1 MAHNMNHNHF
11 SLIFSIFSKISSF
24 SIANI
29 PVFGKFFVM
38 RFSDRYTF
46 FFAYKNRKSRLSL
59 RNFLSLLMYLI
70 FCSGILY
77 NTLSC
82 HSIYDF
88 LKSCDVSSCYIV
100 TFHIVTF
107 CSIYH
112 VVADIYHDILQFCIN
127 FLECP
132 AKSLTVL

>member
-82 HSIYDF
+82 HSIYNF
-88 LKSCDVSSCYIV
+88 FKSGNVSTCYIV
-100 TFHIVTF
+100 AFHSITF

-112 VVADIYHDILQFCIN
+112 VVCDVDHDLLKLAVYF
-127 FLECP
+127 FECP
-132 AKSLTVL
+132 AQSFAVL